1 MALITTS
8 FVVVFSLQWRAGR
21 ARPLF
26 FIFSFLFF
34 WGIIGGEI
42 IKGFK
47 GKKKRGGRKG
57 RFSSLFFARNSPQSA
72 ASFRELRL
80 AVVLRSNS
88 IRPSQSI
95 AALIRRYALSNY
107 FLLPAPTPWPYIADF
122 TRPKG
127 HTHLAC
133 PALHEPNMVR
143 SRTFSSGFSFWRRR

>member
-1 MALITTS
+1 MAFKSTRYSCTNRSCFAVNGTHHHLFCRS
-8 FVVVFSLQWRAGR
+8 FFLSNG
-21 ARPLF
+21 ARGAPALSF

-57 RFSSLFFARNSPQSA
+57 RFSSLFFARNSPRSA

-122 TRPKG
+122 TRPEG
-127 HTHLAC
+127 IHL
-133 PALHEPNMVR
+133 R
-143 SRTFSSGFSFWRRR
+143 